1 MKTIITLKHWQL
13 FLIILLPV
21 LVSEL
26 IALDL
31 VLLRTLLS
39 FISFFTLFFW
49 MYSIVHVLSE
59 EVFNGERQNR
69 KYYLTAY
76 LVFIFAGVAVYL
88 LNKYFVLTNGRSI
101 NSSDGVL
108 FWFMLILGLCSL
120 WCIFYIY
127 YYTART
133 ISLANIKLNPD
144 EGSITTN
151 YFLAFWFYIIGIWF
165 VQPKVNEL
173 LSKNE
178 RAEATKIQ
186 DQTTNNG

>member
-1 MKTIITLKHWQL
+1 MKRIINLKHWQL
-13 FLIILLPV
+13 FLIMLLPV

-26 IALDL
+26 IPTDMF
-31 VLLRTLLS
+31 LLRTLLS

-49 MYSIVHVLSE
+49 MYSIVYVLSE
-59 EVFNGERQNR
+59 EVFKGERQNK

-76 LVFIFAGVAVYL
+76 LVFIFAGVAGYL
-88 LNKYFVLTNGRSI
+88 LNKYFILTNGRSI
-101 NSSDGVL
+101 NIGDGVL
-108 FWFMLILGLCSL
+108 FWFMLILIMCSL

-133 ISLANIKLNPD
+133 ISLTNIKLNPD

-165 VQPKVNEL
+165 IQPKIKEL
-173 LSKNE
+173 LSMNE
-178 RAEATKIQ
+178 RAE
-186 DQTTNNG
+186 NN

>member
-1 MKTIITLKHWQL
+1 MKRIINLKHWQL

-26 IALDL
+26 IPTHLA
-31 VLLRTLLS
+31 LLRTLLS

-49 MYSIVHVLSE
+49 MYSIVNVLSE
-59 EVFNGERQNR
+59 EVFNGELQNR

-76 LVFIFAGVAVYL
+76 LVFIFAGVAVYI
-88 LNKYFVLTNGRSI
+88 LNKYFVLTNDRSI
-101 NSSDGVL
+101 NSNDGVL
-108 FWFMLILGLCSL
+108 FWFILILCLCSL
-120 WCIFYIY
+120 WSIFYIY

-133 ISLANIKLNPD
+133 ISLANIKFNPD

-178 RAEATKIQ
+178 RAEAT
-186 DQTTNNG
+186 NNLD